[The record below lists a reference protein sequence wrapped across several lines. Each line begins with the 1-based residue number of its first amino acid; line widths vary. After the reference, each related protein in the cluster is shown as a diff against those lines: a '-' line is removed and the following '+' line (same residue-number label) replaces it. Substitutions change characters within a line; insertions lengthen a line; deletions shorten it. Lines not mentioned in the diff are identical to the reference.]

1 MQGAYTIKQ
10 FCFDY
15 KISRSFLHKLWK
27 RGKGPR
33 RYNVGGRV
41 FISHEAAQEWQ
52 NAQEQAI
59 AANQ

>member
-1 MQGAYTIKQ
+1 MQAYTIKQ

-15 KISRSFLHKLWK
+15 NISRSFLHKLWK

-41 FISHEAAQEWQ
+41 FISYEDAQAWQ
-52 NAQEQAI
+52 NAQQQAI
-59 AANQ
+59 ATGQ